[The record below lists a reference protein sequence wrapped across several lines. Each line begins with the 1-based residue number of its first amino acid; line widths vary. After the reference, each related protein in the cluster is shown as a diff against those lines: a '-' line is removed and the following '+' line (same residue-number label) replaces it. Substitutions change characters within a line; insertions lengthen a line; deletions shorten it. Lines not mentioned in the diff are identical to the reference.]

1 MKIPASPTVIVLL
14 SLLACG
20 SHVLVEAWITPSSA
34 CKESPICTTFSMTR
48 IHTPSDAE
56 RHLDEMQQTWQDLYE
71 REKKIEASNDKAAAL
86 ELTEEML
93 KTAIEFVQTKERVER
108 QRALHAHEIL
118 QDTLSEERALRAA
131 YSEAHQDALEADDVL
146 ESYYTKHLG
155 ESFDERRELAISEV
169 SHQVESYVE
178 RRLAQVQDRETK
190 FVMDEIDALKSYD
203 DLKHMEEDLTA
214 TLEAIR
220 ARKLGKQATNVP

>member
-1 MKIPASPTVIVLL
+1 MIRYV
-14 SLLACG
+14 CG
-20 SHVLVEAWITPSSA
+20 RRHVCRRRYTCGTHGFCIR
-34 CKESPICTTFSMTR
+34 K
-48 IHTPSDAE
+48 
-56 RHLDEMQQTWQDLYE
+56 
-71 REKKIEASNDKAAAL
+71 SNDRFFIITFTQAAAL

-178 RRLAQVQDRETK
+178 RRLAQVQERETK